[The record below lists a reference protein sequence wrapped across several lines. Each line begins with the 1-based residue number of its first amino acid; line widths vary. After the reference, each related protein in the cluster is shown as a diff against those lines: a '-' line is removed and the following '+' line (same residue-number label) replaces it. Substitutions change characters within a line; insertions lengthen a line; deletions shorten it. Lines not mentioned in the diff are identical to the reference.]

1 MRRHSN
7 TQPPRRPGQGESFS
21 AIFGGSSKAGTD
33 PGAALPRTTI
43 PPRYLAGSDT
53 LQDVL
58 GHTPSCIALSRQ
70 GAVSSCDCRIR
81 PIEDPAVVISMVVQ
95 YVRLSGY
102 RKRSLPPVLT
112 ELLSR
117 QLEGGDPAC
126 RIVAASLVFL
136 GVLDSRIL
144 RGGAAR

>member
-7 TQPPRRPGQGESFS
+7 TPPPLRPGQGESFS
-21 AIFGGSSKAGTD
+21 AIFGGSSKAGTGG
-33 PGAALPRTTI
+33 GAALPRPTI

-58 GHTPSCIALSRQ
+58 GHTSSCIALSRQ

-81 PIEDPAVVISMVVQ
+81 PIEDPAVVISMVIQ

-102 RKRSLPPVLT
+102 GKRPLPSILI

-126 RIVAASLVFL
+126 RVVAAWLVDL
-136 GVLDSRIL
+136 GVLDARIL
-144 RGGAAR
+144 RGGTTR

>member
-7 TQPPRRPGQGESFS
+7 TPPPRRPGQGESFG

-33 PGAALPRTTI
+33 PGAAVPRPTI
-43 PPRYLAGSDT
+43 PPRYLVGSDV

-81 PIEDPAVVISMVVQ
+81 PIEDPAVVISMVIQ
-95 YVRLSGY
+95 YVRLGGY
-102 RKRSLPPVLT
+102 GKRPLPSILV
-112 ELLSR
+112 ELLTR
-117 QLEGGDPAC
+117 QLEFGDPAC
-126 RIVAASLVFL
+126 RVVTAWLVDL
-136 GVLDSRIL
+136 GMLDARIL
-144 RGGAAR
+144 RRGAAR

>member
-7 TQPPRRPGQGESFS
+7 TPPPRQPGQRESFS
-21 AIFGGSSKAGTD
+21 AIFGGSSTAGTD
-33 PGAALPRTTI
+33 PGAALPRPTI

-53 LQDVL
+53 LQNVL

-81 PIEDPAVVISMVVQ
+81 PIEDPAVVISMVIQ

-102 RKRSLPPVLT
+102 GKHSLPPVLT

-126 RIVAASLVFL
+126 RVVAAWLVDL
-136 GVLDSRIL
+136 GVLDARIL

>member
-1 MRRHSN
+1 MRRHSS
-7 TQPPRRPGQGESFS
+7 TPPPLQGGSSS
-21 AIFGGSSKAGTD
+21 AMFGGSSKAGTD
-33 PGAALPRTTI
+33 PRPALPRPTI

-81 PIEDPAVVISMVVQ
+81 PIEDPAVVISMVIQ

-102 RKRSLPPVLT
+102 GKRSLPPVLT

-126 RIVAASLVFL
+126 RVVAAWLVDL
-136 GVLDSRIL
+136 GVLDARIL
-144 RGGAAR
+144 RGEASR

>member
-7 TQPPRRPGQGESFS
+7 TPPPRRPGQGESFS
-21 AIFGGSSKAGTD
+21 AIFGGSSKAGTSG
-33 PGAALPRTTI
+33 GAALPRPTI

-58 GHTPSCIALSRQ
+58 GHTSSCIALSRQ

-81 PIEDPAVVISMVVQ
+81 PIEDPAVVISMVIQ

-102 RKRSLPPVLT
+102 GKRPLPSILI

-117 QLEGGDPAC
+117 QMEGGDPAC
-126 RIVAASLVFL
+126 RVVAAWLVDL
-136 GVLDSRIL
+136 GVLDARIL